1 MKPNYL
7 LPALA
12 ALIGFAIAW
21 IAKPSSS
28 PAPVTIKTEEVT
40 PKRPSRAERN
50 TRDSAASRKPPT
62 EVRAKD
68 FPLADLAE
76 QGPKT
81 RDEAKMLRLTE
92 ALGLSLDQQGA
103 IIKLIEDTQAKIDGN
118 LPVIEDLNTRGKM
131 IEAGL
136 ASLLSPEQL
145 AKFQELRIR
154 ERENRTELRAQKM
167 LTSALEDI
175 DISPEQREDILRRL
189 RERSKTELQSIPAA
203 ATLLFDKSMLPTGKR
218 ELSVDGVLMLA
229 KLNDQ
234 VISTD
239 PMEAHNAVI
248 NSHRKQLEEMLA
260 CFDGILTGGQ
270 MGQYQAILYEQ
281 QQLLNR
287 AQEHAGIASREQ
299 KILATAPVIPAIQPP
314 ETEDE
319 PDELEPDP
327 E

>member
-7 LPALA
+7 LPVLA

-21 IAKPSSS
+21 VAKPSSS
-28 PAPVTIKTEEVT
+28 PAPVAIKTEEAA
-40 PKRPSRAERN
+40 PQRPSRAERN
-50 TRDSAASRKPPT
+50 TRDSTSRRKPPT
-62 EVRAKD
+62 EVRASD

-103 IIKLIEDTQAKIDGN
+103 IIKLIQDVQAKIDGN

-136 ASLLSPEQL
+136 ASLLTPEQL
-145 AKFQELRIR
+145 AKFQELRTR

-175 DISPEQREDILRRL
+175 DISPDQREEILRRL

-203 ATLLFDKSMLPTGKR
+203 ATLLFDKSMLPTGKK

-229 KLNDQ
+229 KLNDP

-239 PMEAHNAVI
+239 PMEAHNSVI
-248 NSHRKQLEEMLA
+248 DSHRKQLEEMLA
-260 CFDGILTGGQ
+260 CFDGILTGAQ

-287 AQEHAGIASREQ
+287 SQEHAAIASREQ
-299 KILATAPVIPAIQPP
+299 KIIESTPVIPSIEPP
-314 ETEDE
+314 EMENE